1 METLQDRPITGATI
15 FGAEGALPEP
25 EQPELPLVVWLR
37 GDEDVCAEFVLDADE
52 VMHLLGIKRSRLTQI
67 SGKDLRV
74 GRIRRGRYV
83 SPVYRPADVEAYAN
97 WTRATASHVKSSTL
111 LNDAADELK
120 RQGASLV
127 EGVSENLRRHTA
139 EILKTTTGELSDL
152 RRALPDAGPQL
163 ERLEALMRKGFGEQ
177 AQILTRLGEALAQQA
192 GAMHLMLQNLGEQAA
207 LWRSLRDE
215 VRGQAEAT
223 RALGLPKVPTRTKKR
238 PARPGRVS
246 RESKPALPSTE
257 ADKSPTVQTSGSDAS
272 PPTRKPRRER
282 HAAPPA
288 PRRRRPST
296 ARP

>member
-1 METLQDRPITGATI
+1 METFQDRPIVGASA
-15 FGAEGALPEP
+15 FDAPREP

-83 SPVYRPADVEAYAN
+83 SPVYRPADVEAYAS

-139 EILKTTTGELSDL
+139 EIVKATTGEFSDL

-163 ERLEALMRKGFGEQ
+163 ERLEALVRKGFGDQ
-177 AQILTRLGEALAQQA
+177 ALVLAKLGEALAQQA

-215 VRGQAEAT
+215 VQVQTAAT
-223 RALGLPKVPTRTKKR
+223 KALGLPKTPARTKKR
-238 PARPGRVS
+238 AARPPRLS
-246 RESKPALPSTE
+246 RESKPVLPETA
-257 ADKSPTVQTSGSDAS
+257 ADTSPSDQTAGSDAS
-272 PPTRKPRRER
+272 PPSRKPRRER